1 MSATAIAA
9 GAFTGLQAFIDSIMY
24 GSSILPG
31 DMAIAIQSALLGYAL
46 MQLGVSC
53 FSRVTVL
60 IAPVSY
66 EVIPFL
72 AKVAALVGAAGLS
85 PAATTATVLAASLLI
100 NGAAAVL
107 FGLLSFLPL
116 GDGLAKLLP
125 PLLQAGVFAT
135 IGWGIYGLA
144 YDPLGVPSPESAES
158 VAQFVEGAPLWL
170 PAHALGLG
178 LWLAS
183 SSTSHP
189 ALFPVFA
196 LSLTAATHAVRLAT
210 GTSLDEAREAR
221 WLMAEAE
228 GKPFWTL
235 WTGGLL
241 SGEVDWGVLLSG
253 EVLSTLVQ
261 AVLFGPLINTL
272 LNLVL
277 IGPVIGEAV
286 DTPAELRAHAAG
298 SAAAALGGGY
308 SNYLAVSNT
317 AIHLKCGGATRGSC
331 VVGAL
336 TSLLFFLVHPLFVV
350 VGYVPTFLAAAT
362 CVYIGADF
370 LWDALVETARERGA
384 VPAAACY
391 AVFAVCYAAP
401 QGMLTGVPICVAA
414 FQAEAAYRRWRGG
427 TGAPPPPSATAA
439 TSTAATAATTASTA
453 ARMTK
458 PTPAPGSRTSSK
470 RLAKSPARLGV
481 DDDWASGRAGDWTTT
496 SSTAKTPPRRAR
508 ARSNTEAMLQQLF

>member
-9 GAFTGLQAFIDSIMY
+9 GVFTGLQAFIDSIMY
-24 GSSILPG
+24 GSSILPS

-53 FSRVTVL
+53 FSRATVL

-72 AKVAALVGAAGLS
+72 AKVAAAVGGAGLS
-85 PAATTATVLAASLLI
+85 QPATTATVLAASLLI
-100 NGAAAVL
+100 NGASAVL
-107 FGLLSFLPL
+107 FWLLSFLPL
-116 GDGLAKLLP
+116 GDGLSKLLP

-144 YDPLGVPSPESAES
+144 YESLNVPSPEGAES
-158 VAQFVEGAPLWL
+158 VAAFLDGAPLWL

-183 SSTSHP
+183 RSTSHP

-196 LSLTAATHAVRLAT
+196 LALTAATHAVRLAT
-210 GTSLDEAREAR
+210 DTSLDEAREAK
-221 WLMAEAE
+221 WLMAETS
-228 GKPFWTL
+228 GRPFWTL

-241 SGEVDWGVLLSG
+241 SGEVAWGVLLQPD
-253 EVLSTLVQ
+253 VLSTLCS
-261 AVLFGPLINTL
+261 AILFGPVINTL

-286 DTPAELRAHAAG
+286 DTPAELRAHAVG

-317 AIHLKCGGATRGSC
+317 AIHLKCGGTTRASC

-362 CVYIGADF
+362 CVYIGVDF
-370 LWDALVETARERGA
+370 LWDSLVETARERGA
-384 VPAAACY
+384 AAAAACY
-391 AVFAVCYAAP
+391 AVFAVCYF
-401 QGMLTGVPICVAA
+401 QGMLTGVPICVAT
-414 FQAEAAYRRWRGG
+414 FQAEAAYQRRR
-427 TGAPPPPSATAA
+427 TTAAPAAAASSASAAARSTKPPPT
-439 TSTAATAATTASTA
+439 
-453 ARMTK
+453 
-458 PTPAPGSRTSSK
+458 PGSRASS
-470 RLAKSPARLGV
+470 RRQAKSPARLGV
-481 DDDWASGRAGDWTTT
+481 GDDWAGGRAGEWTTA
-496 SSTAKTPPRRAR
+496 STTATPPRRAR